1 MAKPLDINRKID
13 CRLFQLLV
21 DIEVSQVFTHIIF
34 WIVHPTYVTLAH
46 TLVFGCRL
54 CCFMTHPMKHYSNVP
69 IINLIM
75 LFGSIIFLLSL
86 SLSHT
91 VFFVALFSLSSS
103 HMYKLARL
111 VFLPIYLTP
120 MKICFSRYLC
130 GISRRCFHSDGA
142 FNLITYSVFVSKRIS
157 DIFIIFCSFFV
168 CFSILYSVRITIFHN
183 WIGRVDI
190 LTIYSVRNSV
200 ARCGK
205 RLIFRMLSIPISLS
219 IHSSH
224 IFSTN
229 RRNSCRDSI
238 FSRL

>member
-86 SLSHT
+86 SLSLSHS
-91 VFFVALFSLSSS
+91 FFCCP
-103 HMYKLARL
+103 
-111 VFLPIYLTP
+111 FLPLVVTYVQTSSACLPSYLSNSHENMLQP
-120 MKICFSRYLC
+120 
-130 GISRRCFHSDGA
+130 
-142 FNLITYSVFVSKRIS
+142 
-157 DIFIIFCSFFV
+157 IF
-168 CFSILYSVRITIFHN
+168 
-183 WIGRVDI
+183 
-190 LTIYSVRNSV
+190 VRNKSSMFS
-200 ARCGK
+200 
-205 RLIFRMLSIPISLS
+205 FRWCIQLD
-219 IHSSH
+219 H
-224 IFSTN
+224 IFGF
-229 RRNSCRDSI
+229 C
-238 FSRL
+238 